1 MMWKENRKSRGR
13 ADVPANTGRRASK
26 ALTLV
31 PTRHDQLKP
40 IRGGGPTVAVA
51 LGGGGARGIAH
62 IALLEA
68 IDELGL
74 RVTAISG
81 CSMGAI
87 VGAAYASGLTGADLR
102 AHTLAILRDRSNV
115 MGRLLKARVG
125 RFLDF
130 FAGRSINPVLIDG
143 EIVLDHFWPAAV
155 PDRFEDLAVPFTAV
169 ATNFLARCE
178 TMFDSGPLT
187 PAVAASMA
195 IPALI
200 RPVEIDGQIFID
212 GGAVNPLPYRHLFGK
227 ADVVI
232 GCDVTGGPVANSHT
246 IPFPTEATFGAAQI
260 MMATIT
266 SLMVQERAPDIL
278 VRPPVDQFRALDFF
292 RAAQILAAAEGA
304 KDDIKRGL
312 ALRLE
317 KV

>member
-1 MMWKENRKSRGR
+1 M
-13 ADVPANTGRRASK
+13 DANVNPGRRSPRPA
-26 ALTLV
+26 AL
-31 PTRHDQLKP
+31 PRQDRLKP
-40 IRGGGPTVAVA
+40 MRGNSPTVAVG

-74 RVTAISG
+74 RVTAVAG

-102 AHTLAILRDRSNV
+102 AHTLNILRDRSNV

-125 RFLDF
+125 RFLDV
-130 FAGRSINPVLIDG
+130 FAGRGINPVLIDG
-143 EIVLDHFWPAAV
+143 EIVLDHFWPEAV
-155 PDRFEDLAVPFTAV
+155 PDRFEELAVPFSAV
-169 ATNFLARCE
+169 ATNFLARSE
-178 TMFDSGPLT
+178 VMFDSGPLT

-195 IPALI
+195 IPGLV
-200 RPVEIDGQIFID
+200 RPVEINGQIFVD
-212 GGAVNPLPYRHLFGK
+212 GGAVNPLPYLHLFGR

-232 GCDVTGGPVANSHT
+232 GCDVTGGPVANSHA
-246 IPFPTEATFGAAQI
+246 IPYPVEATFGAAQI

-266 SLMVQERAPDIL
+266 NLMLKERPPDIL
-278 VRPPVDQFRALDFF
+278 VRPPVDHFRALDFF

-304 KDDIKRGL
+304 KDEIKRGL
-312 ALRLE
+312 ALRLD
-317 KV
+317 KA

>member
-1 MMWKENRKSRGR
+1 MDGKVNAG
-13 ADVPANTGRRASK
+13 SK
-26 ALTLV
+26 ASGL
-31 PTRHDQLKP
+31 PARQDRLKP
-40 IRGGGPTVAVA
+40 MRAGTPTVAIA

-74 RVTAISG
+74 RVTAVAG

-87 VGAAYASGLTGADLR
+87 VGAAYASGLSGADLR
-102 AHTLAILRDRSNV
+102 AHTLGIFRDRTSV

-125 RFLDF
+125 RFTDL
-130 FAGRSINPVLIDG
+130 FAGRGVNPVLVDG
-143 EIVLDHFWPAAV
+143 EIVLDHFWPEAV
-155 PDRFEDLAVPFTAV
+155 PDRFEDLALPFSAV
-169 ATNFLARCE
+169 ATNYLARCE
-178 TMFDSGPLT
+178 AMFSSGPLA

-195 IPALI
+195 VPGLV
-200 RPVEIDGQIFID
+200 RPIEINGQVFVD
-212 GGAVNPLPYRHLFGK
+212 GGAVNPLPYTHLFGR
-227 ADVVI
+227 ADIVI
-232 GCDVTGGPVANSHT
+232 ACDVTGGPVANGHA
-246 IPFPTEATFGAAQI
+246 IPQPFESTLGSAQI

-266 SLMVQERAPDIL
+266 ALMVQAKAPDIL

-304 KDDIKRGL
+304 KDEIKRGL
-312 ALRLE
+312 ELRLD